1 MYINHSSSKPQ
12 TLKDRTSG
20 AKISVLGSGVVDC
33 GLEPNRSDQT
43 RLKFVSVASPLT
55 THY

>member
-1 MYINHSSSKPQ
+1 MYINHSSSNPQ